1 VARAAGVKGLVD
13 AGATA
18 VPAIFHHP
26 PDLHPAT
33 ANKSKDAARV
43 SVASFC
49 NADIGRST
57 RLYGPV
63 AEIVSDGS
71 PPVYRSVTVR
81 EFLVHYDRKGLDG
94 RPALDYFL
102 LDHTPPATAN
112 VY

>member
-1 VARAAGVKGLVD
+1 VKGLVD

-49 NADIGRST
+49 NA
-57 RLYGPV
+57 
-63 AEIVSDGS
+63 EIVSDGS

-81 EFLVHYDRKGLDG
+81 EFLAHYDRKGLDG
-94 RPALDYFL
+94 HPALDYFL